1 MGVQAWA
8 RTVSVEDRFYPRSVQ
23 TEVAT
28 GDIVWF
34 ARELLGFH
42 PDSRQEEL
50 LRCDAKQGILNCSRQ
65 WGKSTVAAIKAV
77 HRAHAVAKSLV
88 VVACPTER
96 QSAEFVLKA
105 RGFVDK
111 LGVRVRGDGHNRAS
125 LRLPNGSRIVGLPG
139 KEANIRGLSAVNLLI
154 IDEASRVPDELYKAL
169 RPMLTVANGDLWLLS
184 TPWGKQG
191 FFHENWEYGG
201 DLWARFKV
209 PATECLRIPADRLE
223 MERAQLGDAWFRQE
237 YLCEFTATESQ
248 MFDTDL
254 VRAAVEED
262 GQPCA
267 LSTIPAHNERRGSIS
282 ETCEEASASCALRP
296 GCFEGRD
303 TSHAVFIGLDLG
315 QKRDHTAIA
324 VVEREEKRLAWMDS
338 MPQCMRIRYLQR
350 IPLGTPYTKVV
361 EQVGEIVRHPM
372 MGGRCRLVAD
382 APGVGAPVVD
392 LLKAAHLNCSL
403 TPVMITSGERA
414 SSQGDQWN
422 VPKRDLLM
430 NLLVMLEAGELRI
443 PRRLGEAGALVRELS
458 AVEMRH
464 RAGGGVRMGAD
475 GAGEHDDLVMAVAL
489 ACWRGK
495 KKENS
500 FGTQRLV

>member
-1 MGVQAWA
+1 MGVEGWV
-8 RTVSVEDRFYPRSVQ
+8 RTASVEDRSYASPVQ
-23 TEVAT
+23 AEVLS

-34 ARELLGFH
+34 AREVLGFQ
-42 PDSRQEEL
+42 PDSRQEAL
-50 LRCDAKQGILNCSRQ
+50 LRCDAKQGILNCCRQ

-77 HRAHAVAKSLV
+77 HRAHTVAKSLV

-96 QSAEFVLKA
+96 QSAEFVMKA
-105 RGFVDK
+105 RAFVDK
-111 LGVRVRGDGHNRAS
+111 LGLRVRGDGHNRAS

-191 FFHENWEYGG
+191 FFHENWEHGG
-201 DLWARFKV
+201 EAWARFKV

-254 VRAAVEED
+254 VRGALDD
-262 GQPCA
+262 GEPW
-267 LSTIPAHNERRGSIS
+267 
-282 ETCEEASASCALRP
+282 ALRW

-350 IPLGTPYTKVV
+350 MPLGTPYTRIV
-361 EQVGEIVRHPM
+361 EQVGEIARHPM
-372 MGGRCRLVAD
+372 LGGRCRLVGD
-382 APGVGAPVVD
+382 ATGVGAPVMD
-392 LLKAAHLNCSL
+392 LLRAARLPCSL
-403 TPVMITSGERA
+403 TPVTITSGERA
-414 SSQGDQWN
+414 HSQGDNWH

-430 NLLVMLEAGELRI
+430 NLLVLLESGELRI
-443 PRRLGEAGALVRELS
+443 PRRLAEAGALVRELS

-475 GAGEHDDLVMAVAL
+475 GVGEHDDLVMAVAL
-489 ACWRGK
+489 ACWRAK
-495 KKENS
+495 RKENS
-500 FGTQRLV
+500 FGTRGLV